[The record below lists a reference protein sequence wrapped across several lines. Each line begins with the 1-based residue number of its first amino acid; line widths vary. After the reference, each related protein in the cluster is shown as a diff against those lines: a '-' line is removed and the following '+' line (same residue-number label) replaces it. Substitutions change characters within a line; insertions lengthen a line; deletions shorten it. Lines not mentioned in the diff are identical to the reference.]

1 MKILAIITACFIS
14 TIFCS
19 AQNMRQKYIQYAQRV
34 QEFNAANTSIHIR
47 QIENNSKKE
56 LDIKNNLGDILR
68 FKVDKLGNLLSYYE
82 DLSFIRYH
90 FTGRWI
96 TSIHFYNPTGSCD
109 GLAEFNDLA
118 RVELVVKEPIQM
130 LAKLKIISD
139 QEGNITMNDESE
151 NLVLKREFNTKNN
164 LIQEYYITSKDYWN
178 MQQLFFRP

>member
-1 MKILAIITACFIS
+1 MKIFAFIIACLLS
-14 TIFCS
+14 TIFCT
-19 AQNMRQKYIQYAQRV
+19 AQNKRQKYIQYAQRV
-34 QEFNAANTSIHIR
+34 SEFNATNTSIRIR

-56 LDIKNNLGDILR
+56 LDIKNNQGDILR
-68 FKVDKLGNLLSYYE
+68 FKVDQQGNLLNYYE

-90 FTGRWI
+90 FTGRWL
-96 TSIHFYNPTGSCD
+96 TSIHFYNPAGSLD

-118 RVELVVKEPIQM
+118 WVELVVKEPTLM

-164 LIQEYYITSKDYWN
+164 LIKEYYINSKDYWN